1 MRKKRR
7 WKIVFSLTVAHSRS
21 IGDLTDFLNSNS
33 RLGWRSLAAS
43 VTSCLFWGFS
53 GLRDF
58 FDHMFHSHHKS
69 RRGAMWCTRPQ
80 PAYISQF
87 ILPGFSELSQSKH
100 LEMLQMM
107 LFTACECLRIN
118 QAMFHHWLL
127 IFDPLSH
134 SHSANGNFWMTKT
147 SKLPWQ
153 MSSEPNTGSFL
164 LFSTSEHRE
173 VKNAEKESIWLTSE
187 QAKFS
192 SELFVFSSRLF
203 VSVLPSSRSFQRR
216 RKNLK
221 TG

>member
-1 MRKKRR
+1 MAVARCQLQ
-7 WKIVFSLTVAHSRS
+7 SL
-21 IGDLTDFLNSNS
+21 D
-33 RLGWRSLAAS
+33 
-43 VTSCLFWGFS
+43 LFWGFS

-58 FDHMFHSHHKS
+58 SDHMFHSHHKS

-80 PAYISQF
+80 PTYISQF

-147 SKLPWQ
+147 LKLPWQ

-192 SELFVFSSRLF
+192 LNFSFSLQGFSFRCCQVQDHFSAEKKTWKL
-203 VSVLPSSRSFQRR
+203 VRASHPS
-216 RKNLK
+216 KACL
-221 TG
+221 